1 MPNMSSFP
9 FMVSHILK
17 AHKND
22 LIASSAGHQYWWLP
36 LLLPSLAT
44 NRNLIVFA
52 SFSYSLVAILC

>member
-9 FMVSHILK
+9 FMVSHILE

-22 LIASSAGHQYWWLP
+22 LIASCTGHQYWWLP

-44 NRNLIVFA
+44 NINIMAFA
-52 SFSYSLVAILC
+52 LFSYSLVAILC